1 MDKLISTLENDAYTM
16 MVHKRSLNY
25 VNSWCVEEK
34 RFFFPLWKI
43 VEIHIFLKSCQA
55 VEASQHAFAVML
67 ICRARW
73 QSPSTGKESE
83 HGGHSERLEGR
94 SSGLLA
100 CQRAAV
106 LGGGHNREGVRS
118 GEKRRH
124 HLF

>member
-25 VNSWCVEEK
+25 ANSWCVEAK
-34 RFFFPLWKI
+34 KFFFPFRKS
-43 VEIHIFLKSCQA
+43 FKYTFFFKSCQA

-73 QSPSTGKESE
+73 QSPLMGKESE

-94 SSGLLA
+94 SLGLLA
-100 CQRAAV
+100 CPEQP
-106 LGGGHNREGVRS
+106 ES
-118 GEKRRH
+118 CCPRRWAQ
-124 HLF
+124 